1 MDLET
6 LRGIAELM
14 EEHGLTRLKLD
25 EKDLKLDM
33 VRELPTPAG
42 VPVAPACL
50 PGWPAGWD
58 PAVTLAPAPAPT
70 PAAPETP
77 AAAPAAPE
85 AAPAAPGFSTA
96 DGTPV
101 DSARVSE
108 VCAPMVGV
116 FYAAPAP
123 GAEPFVRVGS
133 KVKKGDTLCILEA
146 MKLMNEVV
154 AEKDGEIV
162 DACVT
167 DGELVEYG
175 RVLFRIY

>member
-14 EEHGLTRLKLD
+14 ENHGLTRLKLD

-33 VRELPTPAG
+33 VREP
-42 VPVAPACL
+42 PVASGAPVQVASL

-58 PAVTLAPAPAPT
+58 PDITAVPVSAPAPA
-70 PAAPETP
+70 APE
-77 AAAPAAPE
+77 APE

-162 DACVT
+162 DACVN

>member
-25 EKDLKLDM
+25 EKDLKLDIA
-33 VRELPTPAG
+33 RE
-42 VPVAPACL
+42 VPAPAPASVL
-50 PGWPAGWD
+50 PGWPVGWD
-58 PAVTLAPAPAPT
+58 PDMTMAPAPAAPN
-70 PAAPETP
+70 PASTAVPVEAAVDAPSAPEP
-77 AAAPAAPE
+77 A
-85 AAPAAPGFSTA
+85 GLSTA
-96 DGTPV
+96 DGQPV
-101 DSARVSE
+101 DSSRVSE

-123 GAEPFVRVGS
+123 GAEPFVRVGGR
-133 KVKKGDTLCILEA
+133 VKKGDTLCILEA

-154 AEKDGEIV
+154 AERDGEIV
-162 DACVT
+162 EACVE